1 MEFLL
6 HKIKSERG
14 SDMNKG
20 DKVFTEGTLEVEKIF
35 KAIAEIIGDRENVE
49 ITVVGVKKKDKTT

>member
-1 MEFLL
+1 
-6 HKIKSERG
+6 
-14 SDMNKG
+14 MNKG